1 MPSGRLKTEK
11 PTKHARLH
19 LDSHAALRT
28 MAAMRGVTIAQIVD
42 QLVTPLLPEMAK
54 LGQAL
59 DAKVGMHA
67 NP

>member
-28 MAAMRGVTIAQIVD
+28 MAAMRGVTIAEIVD
-42 QLVTPLLPEMAK
+42 QLVTPLLPEMAR

-59 DAKVGMHA
+59 NVKAGMRA